1 MPIGL
6 APWLYFILFTITSI
20 VEWVIRDYS
29 TDGAISVLRISMG
42 TVLFFF
48 MMMILTLG
56 VSPTSSYDL
65 LDGRI
70 ILHTG
75 MWPYKVAIWAVLVGT
90 AFFYPE
96 QVLEVYQYIAR
107 VFGALFMVAQTLIF
121 IDTVFRA
128 NDALLSRDSL
138 RWLLI
143 SLTLILLCASLGGI
157 GALFYF
163 YVPSSSCVLNISC
176 ISSTL
181 GLGIVYSFLSVSNW
195 RIEHAGLFTSSLV
208 FALNTFYTW
217 SAMSRYVVIVIVV
230 GGMPWTIKEGV
241 KA

>member
-1 MPIGL
+1 MPHGL
-6 APWLYFILFTITSI
+6 APWLYFVLFTITAI
-20 VEWVIRDYS
+20 VEWVIRDY
-29 TDGAISVLRISMG
+29 TAEGAISVLRISMG

-48 MMMILTLG
+48 MMMVLNLG
-56 VSPTSSYDL
+56 VSPTDSYDL
-65 LDGRI
+65 LEGRI

-75 MWPYKVAIWAVLVGT
+75 MWPYKIGIWSLLVGT
-90 AFFYPE
+90 AFFYPDH
-96 QVLEVYQYIAR
+96 VLEVYQYIAR

-143 SLTLILLCASLGGI
+143 TITLVLMCASLGGI

-163 YVPSSSCVLNISC
+163 YVPSTSCVLNIAL

-181 GLGIVYSFLSVSNW
+181 GLGIIYCVLSVSNW
-195 RIEHAGLFTSSLV
+195 RVEHAGLFTSSMV

-217 SAMSRYVVIVIVV
+217 SAMNRYDLMWIRDGRDAVDD
-230 GGMPWTIKEGV
+230 
-241 KA
+241 